1 MGQHPFLRP
10 VVLLAAGIALGDAV
24 PLSDSLF
31 YVALLVLAAVLAV
44 AIVALCLKS
53 CGGVVWNMLFL
64 ACGYMLM
71 SMWLVRSE
79 LPDDTIPQDIIMQA
93 RVTDGT
99 EERPQTVRCTV
110 TVGRAV
116 SHDGTPVEALRG
128 KTLLTYVSKD
138 SASMA
143 IRDGDVLML
152 SARLTPKSRLNESV
166 DFDYARYLR
175 RQGIATTAF
184 VRSGHWSTLSR
195 PEHPT
200 LMQRIRTLR
209 SDAIDTYRRLGIG
222 GQNLSVLTAMT
233 LGDRSELTDETMD
246 MYSRAGINHV
256 LAMSGLHVGIVY
268 GLLLLIVAPLWSRR
282 PQLKPFIVSVIVG
295 LMWFLAVFTGLSP
308 SIVRSVIM
316 FTVLTVA
323 SFLTEKPLSMNSL
336 AFTAF
341 VMLLVRPAWLLH
353 VGFQLSFA
361 AVASILLF
369 GNRIRS
375 LLGES
380 RGIRAWLKGSVAVSV
395 AAQIGTAPILM
406 YVFHQLPVH
415 FLLSNLLVIPIVTA
429 LLYLAVFIF
438 VCIPLPWLQQPLAW
452 TADGLLTLQNAI
464 VGGIERL
471 PLAVID
477 GIDISLAEVFLLYL
491 IIFLAVRAADWH
503 TPQRVIRLLSAV
515 LVLVALH
522 LAQILV

>member
-10 VVLLAAGIALGDAV
+10 VVLLAAGIVLGDAV
-24 PLSDSLF
+24 PLPDSLF
-31 YVALLVLAAVLAV
+31 YVALLVLAATLAV
-44 AIVALCLKS
+44 AVVAMSLKS
-53 CGGVVWNMLFL
+53 GGVLWNAMLL
-64 ACGYMLM
+64 ACGYVLM

-79 LPDDTIPQDIIMQA
+79 LPDAAIPQDIIMQV
-93 RVTDGT
+93 RVTDDT
-99 EERPQTVRCTV
+99 EERPRTVRCMV
-110 TVGRAV
+110 TVARAV
-116 SHDGTPVEALRG
+116 RHDGTSVEALRG
-128 KTLLTYVSKD
+128 KTLLAYVSKD
-138 SASMA
+138 SASMT

-152 SARLTPKSRLNESV
+152 DARLTPKNRLNESV

-175 RQGIATTAF
+175 RQGITTTAF

-200 LMQRIRTLR
+200 LMQRIRALR
-209 SDAIDTYRRLGIG
+209 SDAIDTYRRLGID

-233 LGDRSELTDETMD
+233 LGDRSELTDETMN

-256 LAMSGLHVGIVY
+256 LAMSGLHIGIVY
-268 GLLLLIVAPLWSRR
+268 GLLLLVVAPLWSRR
-282 PQLKPFIVSVIVG
+282 PQLKPFIVSLIVG

-341 VMLLVRPAWLLH
+341 VMLLVRPAWLFH

-369 GNRIRS
+369 SNRIRS
-375 LLGES
+375 LLGDS
-380 RGIRAWLKGSVAVSV
+380 RGIMAWLKGSVAVSV

-415 FLLSNLLVIPIVTA
+415 FLLSNLLVIPIVTL
-429 LLYLAVFIF
+429 LLYLAVLIF
-438 VCIPLPWLQQPLAW
+438 VCIPLPWLQQPVAW
-452 TADGLLTLQNAI
+452 VADALLTLQNVI

-471 PLAVID
+471 PFAVID
-477 GIDISLAEVFLLYL
+477 GIDICLAEVLLLYL

-503 TPQRVIRLLSAV
+503 APQRVIRLLVAV
-515 LVLVALH
+515 VILAVLH
-522 LAQILV
+522 LAQILA

>member
-44 AIVALCLKS
+44 AIVALCLKN

-128 KTLLTYVSKD
+128 KTLLAYVSKD

-184 VRSGHWSTLSR
+184 VRNGHWSTLSR

-233 LGDRSELTDETMD
+233 LADEL
-246 MYSRAGINHV
+246 
-256 LAMSGLHVGIVY
+256 
-268 GLLLLIVAPLWSRR
+268 
-282 PQLKPFIVSVIVG
+282 
-295 LMWFLAVFTGLSP
+295 
-308 SIVRSVIM
+308 
-316 FTVLTVA
+316 
-323 SFLTEKPLSMNSL
+323 
-336 AFTAF
+336 FTAQDE
-341 VMLLVRPAWLLH
+341 VNRLRRELD
-353 VGFQLSFA
+353 A
-361 AVASILLF
+361 AKA
-369 GNRIRS
+369 
-375 LLGES
+375 ET
-380 RGIRAWLKGSVAVSV
+380 K
-395 AAQIGTAPILM
+395 Q
-406 YVFHQLPVH
+406 
-415 FLLSNLLVIPIVTA
+415 
-429 LLYLAVFIF
+429 
-438 VCIPLPWLQQPLAW
+438 
-452 TADGLLTLQNAI
+452 DENA
-464 VGGIERL
+464 
-471 PLAVID
+471 
-477 GIDISLAEVFLLYL
+477 
-491 IIFLAVRAADWH
+491 
-503 TPQRVIRLLSAV
+503 
-515 LVLVALH
+515 
-522 LAQILV
+522 

>member
-10 VVLLAAGIALGDAV
+10 VVLLAAGITLGDAV
-24 PLSDSLF
+24 PLPDSFF
-31 YVALLVLAAVLAV
+31 YVALLVLAAVLSV
-44 AIVALCLKS
+44 AILTVCLKNS
-53 CGGVVWNMLFL
+53 GGVVWNMLIL

-71 SMWLVRSE
+71 SMWMARSE
-79 LPDDTIPQDIIMQA
+79 LPDDIIPQNVVLQA
-93 RVTDGT
+93 RVTDGA
-99 EERPQTVRCTV
+99 EERPRTVRCTV
-110 TVGRAV
+110 TVERAV
-116 SHDGTPVEALRG
+116 SQDGTSVEALRG
-128 KTLLTYVSKD
+128 KTLLAYVSKD

-152 SARLTPKSRLNESV
+152 SALLTPRSSLNESV
-166 DFDYARYLR
+166 DFDYASYLR

-184 VRSGHWSTLSR
+184 VRSGRWSVLSQ
-195 PEHPT
+195 PELPS
-200 LMQRIRTLR
+200 LMQRIHALR
-209 SDAIDTYRRLGIG
+209 NDAIDTYRRLGIAG
-222 GQNLSVLTAMT
+222 ENLSVLTAMT
-233 LGDRSELTDETMD
+233 LGDRSELSDETMD

-268 GLLLLIVAPLWSRR
+268 GLLLLVVAPLWRRR
-282 PQLKPFIVSVIVG
+282 PQLKPFIVSAIVG

-316 FTVLTVA
+316 FTVLTAA
-323 SFLTEKPLSMNSL
+323 SFMAEKPLSMNSL

-341 VMLLVRPAWLLH
+341 VMLLARPAWLFH

-369 GNRIRS
+369 SNRIS
-375 LLGES
+375 SIFGKS
-380 RGIRAWLKGSVAVSV
+380 RGIRARLTGSVAVSV
-395 AAQIGTAPILM
+395 AAQVGTAPILM

-429 LLYLAVFIF
+429 LLYLAVIIF
-438 VCIPLPWLQQPLAW
+438 VCIPLPLLQQPVAW
-452 TADGLLTLQNAI
+452 IADTLLTLQNAI

-477 GIDISLAEVFLLYL
+477 GIDISLAEVFLLY
-491 IIFLAVRAADWH
+491 IIMFLAVRAVDWH
-503 TPQRVIRLLSAV
+503 TPQRVIQLLSAV
-515 LVLVALH
+515 LILVALH
-522 LAQILV
+522 LAQILM